1 MEAYTLP
8 TYAFLVVIAVVL
20 ANLGTAWLVMISMGE
35 NNGSLISGGPPLVAA
50 LSVLCLV
57 LSQYNILL
65 PLDVSFWGSAFL
77 AALGAWGAWVD
88 YAHISDRRKTL
99 EKARRE
105 RKSVR

>member
-8 TYAFLVVIAVVL
+8 TYAYLVVIAVVL
-20 ANLGTAWLVMISMGE
+20 ANLGTAWILVLTMGE
-35 NNGSLISGGPPLVAA
+35 NNGSIISGGPPLVAA

-77 AALGAWGAWVD
+77 AALGLWGAWVD
-88 YAHISDRRKTL
+88 YAHISDRRKIL

-105 RKSVR
+105 RKSAQ